1 MTEVL
6 VRLPEESQSFVE
18 ERIATGEFASAS
30 DYLLSLIESARK
42 QAAVERVDQR
52 LLEGLASGPG
62 ENATPE
68 WWART
73 RAEWQQGREGA
84 AQP

>member
-6 VRLPEESQSFVE
+6 VHLPEEAQSFVE

-30 DYLLSLIESARK
+30 DFLLSLIENARK
-42 QAAVERVDQR
+42 QAAVERVDQL

-62 ENATPE
+62 EEATPE
-68 WWART
+68 WWSKT
-73 RAEWQQGREGA
+73 REEWKRGRPGA
-84 AQP
+84 MQP